1 MDPRNPLLC
10 PLARDSG
17 FFVLGA
23 SSMPQAPNRA
33 GLAQLLRAQ
42 IDALDGVL
50 SEIEMTGVRS
60 AVHFDELEQR
70 AADAARGV
78 RDAFR
83 KGVWR

>member
-1 MDPRNPLLC
+1 MPT
-10 PLARDSG
+10 
-17 FFVLGA
+17 
-23 SSMPQAPNRA
+23 PQAPTSA

-42 IDALDGVL
+42 IDALDAVL

-60 AVHFDELEQR
+60 AVHFDELESR
-70 AADAARGV
+70 ASDAARGV

>member
-1 MDPRNPLLC
+1 
-10 PLARDSG
+10 
-17 FFVLGA
+17 
-23 SSMPQAPNRA
+23 MPQAPSSN
-33 GLAQLLRAQ
+33 GLAQLLRAR
-42 IDALDGVL
+42 IDELDAVL

-70 AADAARGV
+70 ASDAARGV

>member
-1 MDPRNPLLC
+1 
-10 PLARDSG
+10 
-17 FFVLGA
+17 
-23 SSMPQAPNRA
+23 MPQAPTGA
-33 GLAQLLRAQ
+33 GLAQLLRAE

-60 AVHFDELEQR
+60 AVHFDELEAR
-70 AADAARGV
+70 ASAAARGV